1 MKETATIIIADDHP
15 LMRKGLKDIIDNSN
29 NWSVIGEAGDG
40 ESALELIEKLKPSA
54 AIIDIDMPKLNGLEV
69 VKIINQKKLPV
80 RTIILTM
87 YDKETIFNRAMDLGV
102 MGYVLK
108 DSAVTEIVEALKNII
123 TGKFYISPAFSD
135 FLLKR
140 GHYSTEEN
148 TAEGISRLTSTER
161 KILKMIAGNMT
172 TKDIANELFVSIR
185 TVETHRTNICN
196 KLDLHGTNA
205 LLRFAL
211 SHQNLL

>member
-1 MKETATIIIADDHP
+1 MLEKSTLIIADDHP
-15 LMRKGLKDIIDNSN
+15 LMRRGLKDIIYSSN
-29 NWSVIGEAGDG
+29 NWNVIGEAGDG
-40 ESALELIEKLKPSA
+40 EAALELIEKLKPSA

-69 VKIINQKKLPV
+69 VKIINQKKIPV
-80 RTIILTM
+80 KVIILTM

-108 DSAVTEIVEALKNII
+108 DSAVTEVVEALKNI
-123 TGKFYISPAFSD
+123 TSGKYYISPSFSD

-140 GHYSTEEN
+140 GHYNPEEN
-148 TAEGISRLTSTER
+148 TAVGISRLTSTER
-161 KILKMIAGNMT
+161 KILKMISNNMT
-172 TKDIANELFVSIR
+172 TKEIANELFISIR

-211 SHQNLL
+211 SNQDLL